1 MPRPRKEDVRIIQN
15 WTGTENRRS
24 KEKGLTYPSIEDPE
38 EQMHLRRTISN
49 SQHWKVKLVGRQQS
63 RVSNGNEE
71 VSGKVTVTFTFSTLH
86 QLNWPHL

>member
-15 WTGTENRRS
+15 WTETENRRS
-24 KEKGLTYPSIEDPE
+24 EEKGLTYPSIEDPE

-71 VSGKVTVTFTFSTLH
+71 VSGKVTITFTFNTLH